1 MRCGHP
7 RRGSSCH
14 WCDLLPPFVRAAR
27 SVAWTGAG
35 SASSIV
41 HALKYQGWW
50 KVADGMAERMAR
62 LDWPADVIAER
73 NALVPVPLAPAR
85 ERERG
90 FNQSRM
96 LADALARRWRLPVW
110 ARALERTRAT
120 TSQTRLTAEQRQDN
134 VSNAFRAAGD
144 RREMRGAHVI
154 LVDDVVTTAATLVSC
169 AAALHAGG
177 ARIVSLITFARAPA
191 DGDRV

>member
-110 ARALERTRAT
+110 
-120 TSQTRLTAEQRQDN
+120 EQRQDN